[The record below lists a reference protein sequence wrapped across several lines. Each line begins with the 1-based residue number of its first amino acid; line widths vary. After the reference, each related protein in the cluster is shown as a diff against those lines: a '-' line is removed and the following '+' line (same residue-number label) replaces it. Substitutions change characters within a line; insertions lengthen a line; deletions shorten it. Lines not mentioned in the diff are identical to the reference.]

1 MATDPKGNP
10 ESVDLARVTQLV
22 QALERDLAQVQ
33 AGSADVETL
42 RSEVEQLRTALDS
55 PGVAH
60 GEVHER
66 LHGIRALLH
75 RAEDELVGDT
85 LGVSDYL
92 ARIGRMLGM

>member
-1 MATDPKGNP
+1 MASDPKGRP
-10 ESVDLARVTQLV
+10 ESVDLERVTRLV
-22 QALERDLAQVQ
+22 EALERDLAQVN

-42 RSEVEQLRTALDS
+42 RGEVEQLRAALNA

-60 GEVHER
+60 EEVHER

-75 RAEDELVGDT
+75 RAENELVGDT